1 MDREEVL
8 KKLRENRKKIES
20 FGVKRIGIFGSFARD
35 EAREDSDIDILVE
48 FEKGKATFRNVAGL
62 VDFLEELFGREV
74 DLLTPAG
81 IESIRVKEVKES
93 IKKDIIYI

>member
-1 MDREEVL
+1 MNREEVL

-48 FEKGKATFRNVAGL
+48 FEKGKATFRNVAEL
-62 VDFLEELFGREV
+62 ADFLERLFNRKV
-74 DLLTPAG
+74 DLLTPMG
-81 IESIRVKEVKES
+81 IESIRIKDVKES
-93 IKKDIIYI
+93 IKRDIIYA

>member
-48 FEKGKATFRNVAGL
+48 
-62 VDFLEELFGREV
+62 
-74 DLLTPAG
+74 
-81 IESIRVKEVKES
+81 I
-93 IKKDIIYI
+93 